1 MQSQLL
7 SGGIPFH
14 LFALFDSSR
23 LQEMLNDASLGI
35 GNVDIVEQIQKAQAA
50 KAGKNLKEIMNE
62 DEKILHEIIHSEC
75 NRFVDM
81 ACQALQLALKRR
93 GGLVAGYSHTGGIEG
108 TQLTRAAFAIMIKFG
123 GLSHAFKELVELID
137 ASEEFMIPKE
147 DGKEKNE
154 ALLNIAEEF
163 AFLDQILACWANAT
177 KMRRWLMM
185 LKQRISSKF
194 EYSDD

>member
-1 MQSQLL
+1 
-7 SGGIPFH
+7 
-14 LFALFDSSR
+14 
-23 LQEMLNDASLGI
+23 
-35 GNVDIVEQIQKAQAA
+35 
-50 KAGKNLKEIMNE
+50 
-62 DEKILHEIIHSEC
+62 
-75 NRFVDM
+75 
-81 ACQALQLALKRR
+81 
-93 GGLVAGYSHTGGIEG
+93 
-108 TQLTRAAFAIMIKFG
+108 MIKFG
-123 GLSHAFKELVELID
+123 GLGHAFRELVELID